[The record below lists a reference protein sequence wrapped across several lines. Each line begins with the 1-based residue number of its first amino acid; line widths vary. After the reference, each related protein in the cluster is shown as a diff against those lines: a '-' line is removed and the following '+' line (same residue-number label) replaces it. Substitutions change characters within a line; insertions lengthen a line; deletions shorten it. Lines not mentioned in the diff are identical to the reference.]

1 MIAGIQGSLLYKM
14 VSSAK
19 NKETLHWLKN
29 FLIIVIFITGELFF
43 CKSVRSREIM
53 WYLYILNQVV
63 LTNLR
68 QNDN

>member
-1 MIAGIQGSLLYKM
+1 MITGIQGSLLYKM

-19 NKETLHWLKN
+19 TKETLHWLKN

-43 CKSVRSREIM
+43 VKVLEII
-53 WYLYILNQVV
+53 WYLYILNRVV
-63 LTNLR
+63 LTKLR